1 MRRLIT
7 MSEERKR
14 ILQML
19 ADGKISADE
28 ADELLA
34 TLGSEKESKS
44 IARKEAKFLR
54 IKVTEFGQEKV
65 NVNIPLSLAKLAMKF
80 IPNDAKMK
88 MEEKEID
95 LDEIIREI
103 QYGAPAGK
111 IVEVEDGEDRV
122 EVFIE

>member
-1 MRRLIT
+1 